1 LTLAHEH
8 DYSFVNF
15 KSQRLNMKTISLSEF
30 KALIASDDWQRQQK
44 LEVID
49 ELTQRASINEMN
61 DTDERVEALSI
72 CGCASKASTLNGIT
86 ITYNE
91 SFNYFDCKEDSFS
104 ASTDGQDDIWQ
115 MSGASV
121 IDDDGDELS
130 ADDLSTYLSHDFSNI
145 DYSTLSINDVINI
158 DVDDKQDIIEIEID
172 YAPDVRFCGS
182 LLAYAADSCETSSGS
197 NYSGDPARWTELR
210 LYKTNNGKL
219 ICHRTNCTQ
228 WANEKDQYSGKV
240 CENTDEVVGFFGYSR
255 IAKELYA
262 EANIASAFEVN

>member
-1 LTLAHEH
+1 MGQDISVNIFGQSQILEWNPPRKNHVDEHE
-8 DYSFVNF
+8 YF
-15 KSQRLNMKTISLSEF
+15 
-30 KALIASDDWQRQQK
+30 LIWR
-44 LEVID
+44 ID
-49 ELTQRASINEMN
+49 ENVTR
-61 DTDERVEALSI
+61 
-72 CGCASKASTLNGIT
+72 
-86 ITYNE
+86 
-91 SFNYFDCKEDSFS
+91 F
-104 ASTDGQDDIWQ
+104 
-115 MSGASV
+115 
-121 IDDDGDELS
+121 
-130 ADDLSTYLSHDFSNI
+130 
-145 DYSTLSINDVINI
+145 INI